1 MLLSP
6 QKIRTLSTTNDV
18 VACFYFFYVL
28 LGYSKNI
35 KQMHASIVS
44 YAAGACSCFCLY
56 PQAVKAYQSKKTDD
70 LSPVTF
76 FLLLVAMVLW
86 MVYGILTCTWALV
99 AENAISIPTVVF
111 LNMSIYCSQNGRN
124 KDVGP
129 A

>member
-1 MLLSP
+1 M
-6 QKIRTLSTTNDV
+6 N
-18 VACFYFFYVL
+18 VA
-28 LGYSKNI
+28 
-35 KQMHASIVS
+35 IVS
-44 YAAGACSCFCLY
+44 YAAGACSCFCLC

-86 MVYGILTCTWALV
+86 MVYGVLTDTWALV

-111 LNMSIYCSQNGRN
+111 LNMQIYWFQDRTN
-124 KDVGP
+124 KDVGS

>member
-1 MLLSP
+1 MNA
-6 QKIRTLSTTNDV
+6 T
-18 VACFYFFYVL
+18 
-28 LGYSKNI
+28 
-35 KQMHASIVS
+35 IVS
-44 YAAGACSCFCLY
+44 YVAGACSCFCLY

-86 MVYGILTCTWALV
+86 MVYGVLTDTWALV

-111 LNMSIYCSQNGRN
+111 LNMQIYCFQHRTN
-124 KDVGP
+124 KDVGS